1 MYIYIYYTIIYIYIY
16 MYKKILFYIC
26 IFHFNHI
33 FIFMYISCLIIYI
46 YIHIYICIYIY
57 YIIYIYI
64 ILYIYMYILYYIY
77 VYTIYNHIYITYAGC
92 YFLFSIFWAFTMNN
106 NCSKAPRKW
115 LLSRQE
121 RAKWSAW
128 LSNGVVAAKA
138 EGKAKAKGK
147 APRLR
152 CEWTN
157 VGISMG
163 NSIYRHIISLSGWWF
178 EPFFIFPYIGKNNSN
193 WRTHFFQR
201 GWNHQ
206 PVIIDGDLAMNYSL
220 KFKEIVVNWWL
231 ARWCDFLP
239 EGNHR
244 KVGILGVLAPPKS

>member
-1 MYIYIYYTIIYIYIY
+1 MFCRTVFLIYIYIQTQTYIIYIYIY
-16 MYKKILFYIC
+16 
-26 IFHFNHI
+26 
-33 FIFMYISCLIIYI
+33 ISIYI
-46 YIHIYICIYIY
+46 
-57 YIIYIYI
+57 
-64 ILYIYMYILYYIY
+64 
-77 VYTIYNHIYITYAGC
+77 YAGC

-147 APRLR
+147 APRLHCVAPWPWR
-152 CEWTN
+152 LFEWTN

-163 NSIYRHIISLSGWWF
+163 NSIYHFLF
-178 EPFFIFPYIGKNNSN
+178 FPYIGKNNPNGLS
-193 WRTHFFQR
+193 FFQR

-206 PVIIDGDLAMNYSL
+206 PVMIDGDLAMNYSL
-220 KFKEIVVNWWL
+220 KFTEIVVNWWL

-244 KVGILGVLAPPKS
+244 KVGILGVLAPQKS

>member
-1 MYIYIYYTIIYIYIY
+1 MYIYIYTNIYHMYSIYIY
-16 MYKKILFYIC
+16 MYIYIIYYIC
-26 IFHFNHI
+26 
-33 FIFMYISCLIIYI
+33 MYIYIYHMYIYI
-46 YIHIYICIYIY
+46 YI
-57 YIIYIYI
+57 
-64 ILYIYMYILYYIY
+64 L
-77 VYTIYNHIYITYAGC
+77 YAGC

-147 APRLR
+147 ASWLR
-152 CEWTN
+152 CVAPWPWRLFEWTN
-157 VGISMG
+157 VGILMG

-178 EPFFIFPYIGKNNSN
+178 EPFFMFPYIGKNNSN
-193 WRTHFFQR
+193 WLSFFQR

-220 KFKEIVVNWWL
+220 KF
-231 ARWCDFLP
+231 
-239 EGNHR
+239 
-244 KVGILGVLAPPKS
+244 